1 MDVTFCGSVFDC
13 TGYGVAGRG
22 YALALHRLGHNVR
35 VIPYDAVRGHRHR
48 FPGFDTLHALQ
59 HPQVAPDVNFVC
71 AHPIWNP
78 SFGRRIISL
87 TFEGASLPEPW
98 WVPQLNRY
106 NLVVVPCR
114 RNAEILA
121 ASGVTSKV
129 LVQGYGVDPAPALP
143 KPDRSQV
150 PFTFVSVFTW
160 VPRKNIEAMVRA
172 YAEEFYDNGQTRLL
186 LKTFLLN
193 ATPDEY
199 QRIREQIAAWVGPR
213 RDIIVLEQPYAE
225 IHQLLNQCHAYVCT
239 SLDEGFYLPAAESL
253 MCGLPVITVGYGG
266 QMEFC
271 HPGNSYLVDYD
282 LRDGYAWVR
291 HMELRIAMRHVFDHY
306 DEATGKAMSGR
317 QQILQQCNWDRVT
330 DRILAELP

>member
-1 MDVTFCGSVFDC
+1 MDITFCGTAFDC
-13 TGYGVAGRG
+13 TGYGVASRG
-22 YALALHRLGHNVR
+22 YALALHRLGHNVK
-35 VIPYDAVRGHRHR
+35 VIPFDAVRGHRHR
-48 FPGFDTLHALQ
+48 FSGFDTLLALQ
-59 HPQVAPDVNFVC
+59 HSHVSPDINFVC

-78 SFGRRIISL
+78 GFQRRIISL
-87 TFEGASLPEPW
+87 TFEGPFIPEAW

-114 RNAEILA
+114 RNAEILSL
-121 ASGVTSKV
+121 SGVTSKV

-143 KPDRSQV
+143 KPDRSTT

-172 YAEEFYDNGQTRLL
+172 YTNEFSENGQTRLL

-199 QRIREQIAAWVGPR
+199 QLIRDQISAWVGPR
-213 RDIIVLEQPYAE
+213 RDIIVLDQPYEE

-239 SLDEGFYLPAAESL
+239 SVDEGFYLPAAESL

-266 QMEFC
+266 QLEFC
-271 HPGNSYLVDYD
+271 HPDNSYLVDYD
-282 LRDGYAWVR
+282 LSGGNAWVK
-291 HMELRIAMRHVFDHY
+291 HMDLRAVMRHVFDHY
-306 DEATGKAMSGR
+306 EEATAKAMVGR
-317 QQILQQCNWDRVT
+317 EQILQQCNWDRVT
-330 DRILAELP
+330 GRILAELP